1 MSGRRTHPVCEC
13 GRGKEEDGTGGVHH
27 EDGWRFVVGGG
38 VMGEM
43 FNLDQI
49 ATLRA
54 APMACFLCLF
64 PVIST

>member
-1 MSGRRTHPVCEC
+1 MRVWP
-13 GRGKEEDGTGGVHH
+13 GKEEDGTGGVHH
-27 EDGWRFVVGGG
+27 DDGWRFVVGGG

-54 APMACFLCLF
+54 APMACFFVSL
-64 PVIST
+64 SGDK